1 MVVRVGF
8 EPTNPKDQIYSLTRL
23 ASSLP
28 DHLFNSALNHSAF

>member
-1 MVVRVGF
+1 MVVGVGF

-28 DHLFNSALNHSAF
+28 DQNLRFKS